1 MSTNLSRAVQRFVTS
16 VIVGKDVVPR
26 VSVVNLGRLIDQMVS
41 LHRQPHNHAALRP
54 APASAHAHAQP
65 CSAQSASLV
74 LDPSLQQIGMCR
86 DPLHSDEGVPLWRAG
101 DFPGAVQGQQE
112 RDDPAAAESAFP
124 SRARTGTVLAE
135 RRGAPRGP

>member
-41 LHRQPHNHAALRP
+41 LLRQPHSHAALGP
-54 APASAHAHAQP
+54 APAETHAPWPCGAQP
-65 CSAQSASLV
+65 ASAV
-74 LDPSLQQIGMCR
+74 LDPSLQQIGMR
-86 DPLHSDEGVPLWRAG
+86 SHVVHSSRACILWRAG

-112 RDDPAAAESAFP
+112 RDDPAAAESALP

-135 RRGAPRGP
+135 R